1 MRMPW
6 FRMYSEART
15 DRKLDLLTDEE
26 FRIWFNL
33 LCMASE
39 NEAERG
45 TLVYDDLEEL
55 AIEVSRGDSEQLSH
69 ALSRLVTL
77 KMCDVTRD
85 TITFCN
91 FEKRQQRKPSD
102 LPERTRDRKRKSR
115 LMSHDVTPPSRP
127 VTRVT
132 PLDKRREDKK
142 RIRSSNV
149 YTDVFENWWQQ
160 WPKKGDTK
168 STAFQSWQRLDP
180 ELQQRAN
187 DALPNWLPYYRSIEN
202 RIIPN
207 ASTWLNQARWE
218 NEPPPVEVH
227 RQNGKVH
234 GKPDFNQIRQ
244 QLRNGEREVIETT
257 GRTL

>member
-39 NEAERG
+39 SEIERG
-45 TLVYDDLEEL
+45 TLLYDDLEEL
-55 AIEVSRGDSEQLSH
+55 AIEVSRGDTDKLSH

-115 LMSHDVTPPSRP
+115 LMSHDVTPLSRP

-132 PLDKRREDKK
+132 PLEEIREEEDKK
-142 RIRSSNV
+142 EKEKHSTSAKR
-149 YTDVFENWWQQ
+149 
-160 WPKKGDTK
+160 K
-168 STAFQSWQRLDP
+168 STPTRPTRIEEDWIPSTYQLTYAKDQGMTDAQIRKTADNFRDYWLSTGKAMVSW
-180 ELQQRAN
+180 
-187 DALPNWLPYYRSIEN
+187 DA
-202 RIIPN
+202 
-207 ASTWLNQARWE
+207 TWRRWVRTDLE
-218 NEPPPVEVH
+218 KPT
-227 RQNGKVH
+227 NGSHTKN
-234 GKPDFNQIRQ
+234 GKPDFWKLAQEMRKEEA
-244 QLRNGEREVIETT
+244 ERGT
-257 GRTL
+257 R